1 MILRRS
7 LWFHL
12 LPAPFSH
19 LCPGLLLELG
29 YPDSSW
35 DQSQA
40 LLHVP
45 WAIATPSCCCCC
57 CVASVMSDSERP
69 HRWQPTRLLHPWDF
83 PGKSSG
89 VGCHC
94 LLWQPPVQASVYNL
108 SLQPLSLQFMSTQEC
123 SFQLHTKLL
132 ATFTR
137 MFFKD
142 SSTRHFLVVPWLGF
156 HVSTARGL
164 SLIPHQGTM
173 TLQAAQ
179 PERKNDILTS
189 KTIFIPE
196 PCLLFCLYKQIAPHL
211 SSCKAIKPMNHYP
224 WFPQMH
230 PSPVP
235 LIFWFHSSLFP
246 LPLP

>member
-1 MILRRS
+1 MDHSPPGSSVHGIFQARVVE
-7 LWFHL
+7 WG
-12 LPAPFSH
+12 AIAFSGNPQCRPQFTIH
-19 LCPGLLLELG
+19 LCSYL
-29 YPDSSW
+29 
-35 DQSQA
+35 
-40 LLHVP
+40 V
-45 WAIATPSCCCCC
+45 
-57 CVASVMSDSERP
+57 
-69 HRWQPTRLLHPWDF
+69 
-83 PGKSSG
+83 
-89 VGCHC
+89 
-94 LLWQPPVQASVYNL
+94 
-108 SLQPLSLQFMSTQEC
+108 FMSTQEC

-156 HVSTARGL
+156 HASTARGL

-224 WFPQMH
+224 
-230 PSPVP
+230 
-235 LIFWFHSSLFP
+235 
-246 LPLP
+246 